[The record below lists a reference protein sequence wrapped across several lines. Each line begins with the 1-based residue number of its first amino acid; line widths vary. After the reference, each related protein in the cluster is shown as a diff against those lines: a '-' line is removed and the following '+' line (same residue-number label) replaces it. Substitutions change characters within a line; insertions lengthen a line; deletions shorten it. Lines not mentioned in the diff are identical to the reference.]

1 MIRAGLT
8 GGMACGKSFVA
19 RTLESF
25 GCHVIRADEV
35 GHEVLQPG
43 GEAFAPVLAEF
54 GPGILDASGSIDRKL
69 LAAQVFGS
77 PERLAVLNGIVHPA
91 VIRREEAF
99 LAEAERNDPAGVG
112 IVEAAILVETG
123 SFRRFDKLIVVAC
136 TPEQQVER
144 AVHRDGCTA
153 EEARARLSRQLPVE
167 EKLRY
172 ADYVIDTSGAKQQ
185 TLAQTRAVYESLRSL
200 AE

>member
-1 MIRAGLT
+1 
-8 GGMACGKSFVA
+8 
-19 RTLESF
+19 
-25 GCHVIRADEV
+25 
-35 GHEVLQPG
+35 
-43 GEAFAPVLAEF
+43 
-54 GPGILDASGSIDRKL
+54 LDASGSIDRKL

-144 AVHRDGCTA
+144 AVHRDGCTP

-172 ADYVIDTSGAKQQ
+172 ADYVIDTSGAKQHTLEQ
-185 TLAQTRAVYESLRSL
+185 TKAVYESLRSL